1 MIKNI
6 SVLVLVL
13 VSIHNFA
20 QQTNSSP
27 YSGLGIGDEI
37 AERTVEEMSM
47 GGVGTASSNRF
58 NLNFNNP
65 ASLASLKLTT
75 YTLAGENRAMSFED
89 TNGKETSSSAYL
101 SYLALGIPIGPKGLV
116 QPKGGFAFGF
126 QPKTTIGYGIENL
139 IYDGDEELIETSIY
153 NGDGGTNRVFLGGG
167 YEVISGLSIGIE
179 AEYLFGAVE
188 NSIVNQK
195 KDIQYGTKYE
205 AISDVEGMSYEV
217 GFIYEKKL
225 KKNMFANFGVN
236 IGLESSLDSKGSE
249 YLYTVSTGS
258 LSIPKDTILNETT
271 RGTYKTPLKTSVGFA
286 IGKDNKW
293 SAGIDYSFREAI
305 ELTGNLKTYN
315 PQLRYQAA
323 SSIAVGG
330 YYVPRYNSI
339 SSYWDR
345 VIYRWGFN
353 VQNTGMMVDGT
364 GDGNEFTAINQFGMS
379 FGVGIPIGAQLSTM
393 NLGFEFGQRGN
404 EDNGL
409 VKENFFNFRVGLTL
423 GNKWFKPKK
432 IY

>member
-1 MIKNI
+1 MIKKI

-47 GGVGTASSNRF
+47 GGVGTSSSNTY

-65 ASLASLKLTT
+65 ASLASLRLTT
-75 YTLAGENRAMSFED
+75 YTLAGENRAISFED
-89 TNGKETSSSAYL
+89 ANGKDKSSSAYL
-101 SYLALGIPIGPKGLV
+101 SYLALGIPLGKPGLE
-116 QPKGGFAFGF
+116 PKGGFAFGF
-126 QPKTTIGYGIENL
+126 QPKTTIGYGIESFEF
-139 IYDGDEELIETSIY
+139 DGGEEPIEASFY
-153 NGDGGTNRVFLGGG
+153 NGDGGTNRVFLGSG
-167 YEVISGLSIGIE
+167 YEVLKGFSIGVE

-205 AISDVEGMSYEV
+205 AVSDVEGMSFEV

-225 KKNMFANFGVN
+225 KKNMFANVGANF
-236 IGLESSLDSKGSE
+236 GLESSLDSKGSE
-249 YLYTVSTGS
+249 YLYTLSTGS

-271 RGTYKTPLKTSVGFA
+271 RGTYKTPLKTSLGFT

-339 SSYWDR
+339 SSYWER

-353 VQNTGMMVDGT
+353 FQNTGMMVDGT
-364 GDGNEFTAINQFGMS
+364 GNGNEYTQIDQFGMS
-379 FGVGIPIGAQLSTM
+379 FGAGIPIGSQLSTLNM
-393 NLGFEFGQRGN
+393 GFEFGQRGTD
-404 EDNGL
+404 ENGL
-409 VKENFFNFRVGLTL
+409 TKENFFNFRLGLTL
-423 GNKWFKPKK
+423 GNRWFKPRK

>member
-1 MIKNI
+1 MIKKI

-27 YSGLGIGDEI
+27 YSGLGIGDEL

-47 GGVGTASSNRF
+47 GGVGTSSSNLY

-65 ASLASLKLTT
+65 ASLSSLRLTT
-75 YTLAGENRAMSFED
+75 YTLADENRAMSFED
-89 TNGKETSSSAYL
+89 TKGKETSSNAYL
-101 SYLALGIPIGPKGLV
+101 SYLALGIPIGPKGFSE
-116 QPKGGFAFGF
+116 PKGGIAFGF
-126 QPKTTIGYGIENL
+126 QPKTTIGYGIES
-139 IYDGDEELIETSIY
+139 IVYDSAEEPIEASIY

-167 YEVISGLSIGIE
+167 YEVISGFSIGVE
-179 AEYLFGAVE
+179 AEYLFGTVE
-188 NSIVNQK
+188 KSITNRK
-195 KDIQYGTKYE
+195 KDIQFGTKYE
-205 AISDVEGMSYEV
+205 VISDVEGLSYEV

-225 KKNMFANFGVN
+225 KKNMFANFGAN

-258 LSIPKDTILNETT
+258 ISIPKDTILNETA
-271 RGTYKTPLKTSVGFA
+271 RGTYKTPLKTSIGIS
-286 IGKDNKW
+286 IGKNNKW

-330 YYVPRYNSI
+330 YYIPRYNSI

-353 VQNTGMMVDGT
+353 FENTGMMVDGT
-364 GDGNEFTAINQFGMS
+364 GTGNEFTAIDQFGMS

-393 NLGFEFGQRGN
+393 NLGFEFGQRGAS
-404 EDNGL
+404 DNGL
-409 VKENFFNFRVGLTL
+409 VKEKFFNFRLGLTL